1 MHSKKRDEENK
12 QMKDKERNKNNKDS
26 IHTNNVV
33 MQTSKYVETG
43 RMVDHSQQINAN
55 QQQMVQEE
63 WHTQRRKNA
72 NQQVRFHTDR
82 AVQPPPQ
89 TGIVSIPTK
98 NTYIDL
104 EVQEFN
110 TVGQEMEQI
119 VDQSSKQVTQQIS
132 PSNRQSQSYA
142 YNAGANEYQEQRK
155 DYQNQ
160 VNRKEQAVYQQETIN
175 RTGIDSMFPTPT
187 PLHTGTDVGVAV
199 GGKDGSGQ
207 VENVF
212 NTVRIDKGKGKV
224 DEQGILINT
233 DKEPPDKTLNKH
245 NPISDNTDHDHT
257 SHHNNDEYREPDS
270 EEEDD
275 IDTHSLGDGLE
286 NRDDTGTSYQIQ
298 QGPLLHNSNV
308 EEIRDVTEK
317 QGLSPRGR
325 KLVKQ
330 SKNTSISRPNT
341 RAKSRGL

>member
-1 MHSKKRDEENK
+1 MGYIGEDITDGRWQKIDYDNIPDYCFYCKHQGHKETDCIVKKRDEENK
-12 QMKDKERNKNNKDS
+12 QRKDKDRNKNSKDS
-26 IHTNNVV
+26 THTNNVG

-43 RMVDHSQQINAN
+43 RMVDHTQQTNAN
-55 QQQMVQEE
+55 QQQVVQEE

-72 NQQVRFHTDR
+72 NQQVKFHTDR

-104 EVQEFN
+104 EVQEFT
-110 TVGQEMEQI
+110 TVEQGMEQI
-119 VDQSSKQVTQQIS
+119 VDQSSKQATQQII
-132 PSNRQSQSYA
+132 PSNRQSQSYD
-142 YNAGANEYQEQRK
+142 YNAGAKEYQEQRK

-160 VNRKEQAVYQQETIN
+160 GNRMEQAVYQQERIN
-175 RTGIDSMFPTPT
+175 RTGIDSMLPTPT
-187 PLHTGTDVGVAV
+187 PLHIGTDIVGVAV

-207 VENVF
+207 VDNVL
-212 NTVRIDKGKGKV
+212 NPVRIDKGK
-224 DEQGILINT
+224 
-233 DKEPPDKTLNKH
+233 
-245 NPISDNTDHDHT
+245 
-257 SHHNNDEYREPDS
+257 
-270 EEEDD
+270 
-275 IDTHSLGDGLE
+275 E
-286 NRDDTGTSYQIQ
+286 NREDTGTSYQNQ
-298 QGPLLHNSNV
+298 QGPMLHNSNV